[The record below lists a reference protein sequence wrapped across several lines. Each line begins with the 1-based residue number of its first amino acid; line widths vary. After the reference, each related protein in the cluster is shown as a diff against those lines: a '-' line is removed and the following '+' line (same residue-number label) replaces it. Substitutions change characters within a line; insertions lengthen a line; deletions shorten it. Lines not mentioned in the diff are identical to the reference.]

1 MQTRGYDFSALSS
14 RPSRA
19 GFSMI
24 EVLVAATILTIIVM
38 MLGMLFQQTSLAW
51 RTGSRRA
58 EAYMQVRSAIG
69 AIQRDASA
77 AVDARFLPERFVD
90 EKQNFSGG
98 KLLFYTLTG
107 TAEID
112 ENDKWLFYR
121 SLKKI
126 TYETSGKRTEQ
137 VLQPDGGWVTKSS
150 ANVLTFAERQSS
162 QNKPQ
167 VSIQTFIPKYDA
179 VLDPLEE
186 GLPLSITFSVQ
197 ARSSGNTLDIGA
209 WSFGPDGAKNT
220 RDDIKT
226 WIDK

>member
-58 EAYMQVRSAIG
+58 EVYMQVRSAIG

-90 EKQNFSGG
+90 EKQKFSGE

-107 TAEID
+107 TVEID
-112 ENDKWLFYR
+112 EADQLLNNRNR

-167 VSIQTFIPKYDA
+167 VEIKEFIANYDA
-179 VLDPLEE
+179 GASTE
-186 GLPLSITFSVQ
+186 GLPLSITVPLE